1 LVYGG
6 FLRAGAGKILPRPR
20 RTVGGEEAGRP
31 EPYKAGYGAA
41 APRDGVGDFLSFW
54 HGCAAGSQI
63 AFVGI

>member
-1 LVYGG
+1 
-6 FLRAGAGKILPRPR
+6 
-20 RTVGGEEAGRP
+20 VGGEEAGRP